1 MATSANQPALLPPEP
16 ESSNPRLV
24 WILAILLTLGTG
36 ILYAPALR
44 NGFVNYDDP
53 DYVTAN
59 AHVLQGITRQNLVWA
74 FGTNNPA
81 ANWHPITWMS
91 HMLDVQL
98 YQLDPAGHHFTNIVF
113 QALNVVL
120 LFFFL
125 QLVTGRQLRSA
136 SVAALFAVHP
146 LNVEAVAWIAERK
159 SVLCVF
165 FMLLA
170 MLSYVWYAKK
180 PRAVRYACVLLL
192 FACALMSKIMVITL
206 PFCLLLLDYWPLERF
221 AGAGASETASFS
233 RKKAFSLVAEKM
245 PFFILAAAG
254 GWVTLLIHHKDKALA
269 VAMPRSWRLKNA
281 VYSYAVYLGKAI
293 WPSHLAVFY
302 PHPENKL
309 SWAAVVIG
317 AIILAVISAAVWR
330 HRSRKYLVFGWLW
343 FLGTMFPMI
352 GVVQSGRQGMADRY
366 AYIPLIGIFIAVIW
380 LLGEAAAR
388 IKLKEGIALA
398 AFAAVLLSYLCVTE
412 IQIGYWKNSYT
423 LFAHALAVTKNNGIA
438 QNNFGA
444 ALMARGEPQLAEP
457 HFLAAVQL
465 VPDEAS
471 AHYNLGLTLQL
482 QGRLNEA
489 AIEYEQAIPLFSDPF
504 EEEHAHHNLAVI
516 YENQKKYG
524 MALTELD
531 KALALNPGVRNN
543 YILRGRIEQQSWN
556 YDAAAADFLRALQIQ
571 PSPDVYFQLGQAFE
585 GKGDSAGASNAYLSA
600 LRLDPGMSQARARL
614 EALLNK
620 VGKR

>member
-1 MATSANQPALLPPEP
+1 MATLPNQPPALPPESD
-16 ESSNPRLV
+16 SSYLRLV
-24 WILAILLTLGTG
+24 WTLAILLTLGAA
-36 ILYAPALR
+36 ILYAPAVR

-59 AHVLQGITRQNLVWA
+59 AHVLQGITWHNLIWA

-81 ANWHPITWMS
+81 ANWHPLTWIS
-91 HMLDVQL
+91 HMLDIQL
-98 YQLDPAGHHFTNIVF
+98 FHLNPAGHHFTNIVF
-113 QALNVVL
+113 QAVDVGL
-120 LFFFL
+120 LFLFL
-125 QLVTGRQLRSA
+125 QWVTGRPFRSA
-136 SVAALFAVHP
+136 AVAAFFAAHP

-165 FMLLA
+165 FMLFA

-180 PRAVRYACVLLL
+180 PGVARYACVLLL
-192 FACALMSKIMVITL
+192 FACALMSKVMVITL

-221 AGAGASETASFS
+221 AGAEMSSESSFPWK
-233 RKKAFSLVAEKM
+233 RAFGLVAEKI
-245 PFFILAAAG
+245 PLFFLAALAG
-254 GWVTLLIHHKDKALA
+254 WITLLIHHKDKALA
-269 VAMPRSWRLKNA
+269 AGMPLPWRLKNA
-281 VYSYAVYLGKAI
+281 VYSYVVYLGKAI
-293 WPSHLAVFY
+293 WPSNLAVFY
-302 PHPENKL
+302 PHPENGL
-309 SWAAVVIG
+309 SWAAVAIS
-317 AIILAVISAAVWR
+317 AIILAAISAAVWR
-330 HRSRKYLVFGWLW
+330 YRSRKYLVFGWLW

-366 AYIPLIGIFIAVIW
+366 AYVPLIGIFIAVIW
-380 LLGEAAAR
+380 LLGETAVR
-388 IKLKEGIALA
+388 MKLKEGIVLV
-398 AFAAVLLSYLCVTE
+398 AFAVVLFSYLCVTE

-423 LFAHALAVTKNNGIA
+423 LFAHALAATKNNGIA
-438 QNNFGA
+438 ENNFGA

-471 AHYNLGLTLQL
+471 AHYNLGLALQL
-482 QGRLNEA
+482 QSRWNEA

-516 YENQKKYG
+516 YANQKKYG
-524 MALTELD
+524 MALTQLD
-531 KALALNPGVRNN
+531 KAIALNPGVRNN
-543 YILRGRIEQQSWN
+543 YTLRGKIERQSWN
-556 YDAAAADFLRALQIQ
+556 YDAAAGDFLRALQIA
-571 PSPDVYFQLGQAFE
+571 PSPDVYFELGQAFE
-585 GKGDSAGASNAYLSA
+585 AKGDSAGASNAYLSA